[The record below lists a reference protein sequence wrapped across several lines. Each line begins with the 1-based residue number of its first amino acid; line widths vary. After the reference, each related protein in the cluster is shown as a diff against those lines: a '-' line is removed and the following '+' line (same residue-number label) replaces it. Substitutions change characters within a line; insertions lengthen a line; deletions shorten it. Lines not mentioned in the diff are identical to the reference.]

1 LETDD
6 SGSAKDIA
14 DVYEEVCVGTIAI
27 SSDNVERITG
37 NKPRSIEQFAIENKH
52 AIKSTIE
59 RVTTSS
65 N

>member
-14 DVYEEVCVGTIAI
+14 DVYEEVRVGTMAVN
-27 SSDNVERITG
+27 SNNVERITG
-37 NKPRSIEQFAIENKH
+37 NKPRSIEQYAIENQD

-59 RVTTSS
+59 RVSASS